1 MERNRWRRAA
11 VAGMLVGA
19 VGLASLVTTTMSSAQ
34 TVTID
39 RSPWRMFIPPTPNG
53 APSNG
58 QTDINDAEPWFVDA
72 SIPDAAD
79 PGWQSA
85 PDPDVIGFDGQ
96 TDPNFGGGQASRLTG
111 CGTGVDYTYFET
123 TITVPPGVTPST
135 FTVDFV
141 NIDDAAQISIFN
153 SANQAGTPGSDAT
166 VLADSGGT
174 QTGNLADKLV
184 EGENRV
190 VIVQMDNCNPG
201 NTLQSATITLDGTEV
216 PVEEDAPPTT
226 IVEDTTTTT
235 EVPPEPIPPGSF
247 GDVHFRTPDA
257 LVFDIQDV
265 GDFVLLQSTDGS
277 VVIQSRQEALDIR
290 PGVSINTATV
300 MNVAGDSL
308 EFYLNPEPTLLV
320 NGVDTPLPDGPLDLP
335 QGGLVSGSI
344 TQSTIGPEE
353 TEPNDFQIDWPDGN
367 TAARVL
373 FKRDSHLD
381 IGVVRLGGDLTFEG
395 VLGNLDGDPDND
407 MTLRDGTVIEQPAN
421 ENKVRRFA
429 DSWRVPEPE
438 SLVSVGEAPVPAPG
452 AAEDL
457 VTPDDLDPAA
467 VEEATQACQDAGVD
481 DPLAVETCVY
491 DVAATGN
498 EDFVDSSATLQ
509 EAVEE
514 LPESTPEPVFATEE
528 PDLVP
533 DESSSSFPWILIA
546 AIAVVL
552 IVLIVVLVA
561 RANSKKKTQG
571 GPPANPPVAQGAG
584 PPAGGAPGS
593 GV

>member
-1 MERNRWRRAA
+1 MERNRWSRAV
-11 VAGMLVGA
+11 VAGVVVG
-19 VGLASLVTTTMSSAQ
+19 VVSLATLAAGSMSSAQ
-34 TVTID
+34 TVPID

-72 SIPDAAD
+72 SIPDTTD

-123 TITVPPGVTPST
+123 TITVPPGVSPST

-153 SANQAGTPGSDAT
+153 SANPSGTPGSDAT

-216 PVEEDAPPTT
+216 PVEEDGTTTT
-226 IVEDTTTTT
+226 IAEDTTTTAV
-235 EVPPEPIPPGSF
+235 EEPPAPVPPSSF
-247 GDVHFRTPDA
+247 GDVHFSTPDG

-265 GDFVLLQSTDGS
+265 GDFVLLQSTDGT

-290 PGVSINTATV
+290 PGVSVNTATV

-308 EFYLNPEPTLLV
+308 EFYLNPQPTLLV
-320 NGVDTPLPDGPLDLP
+320 NGIDTPLPDGGLDLP
-335 QGGLVSGSI
+335 QGGVVSGSI

-353 TEPNDFQIDWPDGN
+353 TEPNDFEIDWPDGN

-381 IGVVRLGGDLTFEG
+381 IGVVRLAGDLTFEG

-457 VTPDDLDPAA
+457 VTPEDLDPAA
-467 VEEATQACQDAGVD
+467 VEEATQACEDAGVD

-514 LPESTPEPVFATEE
+514 LGDAAPEPVFATEE

-533 DESSSSFPWILIA
+533 DDDGSSFPWLLVG
-546 AIAVVL
+546 AIVVVAG
-552 IVLIVVLVA
+552 VLIVVLVA
-561 RANSKKKTQG
+561 RASSKKKQQ
-571 GPPANPPVAQGAG
+571 PPPGAGSANPPVAQGSG
-584 PPAGGAPGS
+584 PPAA

>member
-235 EVPPEPIPPGSF
+235 EVPSEPIPPGSF

-265 GDFVLLQSTDGS
+265 GDFVLLQSTDGT

-300 MNVAGDSL
+300 MEVAGDSL

-320 NGVDTPLPDGPLDLP
+320 NGVDTPLPDGGLDLP
-335 QGGLVSGSI
+335 QGGVVSGSI
-344 TQSTIGPEE
+344 TQSTVGEEE
-353 TEPNDFQIDWPDGN
+353 TEPNDFQINWPDGN

-373 FKRDSHLD
+373 FKRGSHLD
-381 IGVVRLGGDLTFEG
+381 LGVVRLGGDLTFEG
-395 VLGNLDGDPDND
+395 VLGNLDGNPDND
-407 MTLRDGTVIEQPAN
+407 MMLRDGTVIEQPAN

-429 DSWRVPEPE
+429 DSWRVPAPE
-438 SLVSVGEAPVPAPG
+438 SLVSVGEAPVPVPD
-452 AAEDL
+452 AEDL
-457 VTPDDLDPAA
+457 VTPEDLDPAA

-584 PPAGGAPGS
+584 PPAAGG
-593 GV
+593 

>member
-1 MERNRWRRAA
+1 MEGNRWRRSA
-11 VAGMLVGA
+11 VAGVIVGA
-19 VGLASLVTTTMSSAQ
+19 VCLASLTAASMSSAQ
-34 TVTID
+34 TVAID

-123 TITVPPGVTPST
+123 TITVPPGVTPNT

-153 SANQAGTPGSDAT
+153 SANPSGTPGSDAT

-201 NTLQSATITLDGTEV
+201 NTLQSATITLDGDEV
-216 PVEEDAPPTT
+216 PVEEDG
-226 IVEDTTTTT
+226 TTTTVT
-235 EVPPEPIPPGSF
+235 DDATTTTVPAVLPPVPASF

-257 LVFDIQDV
+257 LVFDIQSV
-265 GDFVLLQSTDGS
+265 GDYLLLQSTDGS
-277 VVIQSRQEALDIR
+277 VVIQSRQEPIQIR
-290 PGVSINTATV
+290 DGISINTAAAV
-300 MNVAGDSL
+300 QVGDDTL

-320 NGVDTPLPDGPLDLP
+320 NGNATDLTEGTVDLP
-335 QGGLVSGSI
+335 GGGALSGDI
-344 TQSTIGPEE
+344 TQSTVGEQE
-353 TEPNDFQIDWPDGN
+353 TSANDFQIDWPDGN

-373 FKRDSHLD
+373 FKRGSHLD
-381 IGVVRLGGDLTFEG
+381 IGVVRLGDALTYEG
-395 VLGNLDGDPDND
+395 VLGNLDGDADND
-407 MTLRDGTVIEQPAN
+407 MVLRDGDVVAQPAT
-421 ENKVRRFA
+421 EEQVQAFA
-429 DSWRVPEPE
+429 DSWRVPAAD
-438 SLVSVGEAPVPAPG
+438 SLFGRGETPVPEVVD
-452 AAEDL
+452 AEDL
-457 VTPDDLDPAA
+457 VVPEDLDEAA
-467 VEEATQACQDAGVD
+467 VEEAQQACEDAGVED
-481 DPLAVETCVY
+481 QLAIETCVY

-498 EDFVDSSATLQ
+498 EDFVDSSAVLQ

-514 LPESTPEPVFATEE
+514 LPESAPEPVFATEE

-533 DESSSSFPWILIA
+533 NDDGSSFPWLLVG
-546 AIAVVL
+546 AIVVVAG
-552 IVLIVVLVA
+552 VLIVVLVA
-561 RANSKKKTQG
+561 RSSSKKKGQG
-571 GPPANPPVAQGAG
+571 TGPANPPAQQAAG
-584 PPAGGAPGS
+584 PPTAG
-593 GV
+593 V

>member
-1 MERNRWRRAA
+1 MERNRWSRAV
-11 VAGMLVGA
+11 VAGVVVG
-19 VGLASLVTTTMSSAQ
+19 VVSLATLAAGSMSSAQ
-34 TVTID
+34 TVPID

-72 SIPDAAD
+72 SIPDTTD

-123 TITVPPGVTPST
+123 TITVPPGVSPST

-153 SANQAGTPGSDAT
+153 SANPSGTPGSDAT

-216 PVEEDAPPTT
+216 PVEEDGTTTT
-226 IVEDTTTTT
+226 IAEDTTTTAV
-235 EVPPEPIPPGSF
+235 EEPPAPVPPSSF
-247 GDVHFRTPDA
+247 GDVHFSTPDG

-265 GDFVLLQSTDGS
+265 GDFVLLQSTDGT

-290 PGVSINTATV
+290 PGVSVNTATV

-308 EFYLNPEPTLLV
+308 EFYLNPQPTLLV
-320 NGVDTPLPDGPLDLP
+320 NGIDTPLPDGGLDLP
-335 QGGLVSGSI
+335 QGGVVSGSI

-353 TEPNDFQIDWPDGN
+353 TEPNDFEIDWPDGN

-381 IGVVRLGGDLTFEG
+381 IGVVRLAGDLTFEG

-452 AAEDL
+452 ATEDL
-457 VTPDDLDPAA
+457 VTPEDLDPAA
-467 VEEATQACQDAGVD
+467 VEEATQACEDAGVD

-514 LPESTPEPVFATEE
+514 LGDAAPEPVFATEE

-533 DESSSSFPWILIA
+533 DDDGSSFPWLLVG
-546 AIAVVL
+546 AIVVVAG
-552 IVLIVVLVA
+552 VLIVVLVA
-561 RANSKKKTQG
+561 RASSKKKQQ
-571 GPPANPPVAQGAG
+571 PPPGAGSANPPVAQGSG
-584 PPAGGAPGS
+584 PPAA

>member
-1 MERNRWRRAA
+1 MERNRWRRSA
-11 VAGMLVGA
+11 VAGVIVGA
-19 VGLASLVTTTMSSAQ
+19 VCLASLTAASMSSAQ
-34 TVTID
+34 TVAID

-123 TITVPPGVTPST
+123 TITVPAGVTPST

-153 SANQAGTPGSDAT
+153 SANPSGTPGSDAT

-201 NTLQSATITLDGTEV
+201 NTLQSATITLDGEEV

-226 IVEDTTTTT
+226 IVDDTTTTAA
-235 EVPPEPIPPGSF
+235 EEPPAPVPPSSF
-247 GDVHFRTPDA
+247 GDVHFSTPDG

-265 GDFVLLQSTDGS
+265 GDFVLLQSTDGT

-290 PGVSINTATV
+290 PGVSVNTATV

-320 NGVDTPLPDGPLDLP
+320 NGVDTPLPDGNLDLP
-335 QGGLVSGSI
+335 QGGFVTGSI
-344 TQSTIGPEE
+344 TQSTVGAEE
-353 TEPNDFQIDWPDGN
+353 TDPNDFQIDWPGGD
-367 TAARVL
+367 TVARVL

-381 IGVVRLGGDLTFEG
+381 IGVVRLRGDLTFEG
-395 VLGNLDGDPDND
+395 VLGNLDGDPEND

-421 ENKVRRFA
+421 ENKFRRFVE
-429 DSWRVPEPE
+429 SWRVPEPE
-438 SLVSVGEAPVPAPG
+438 SLVSVGEAPVPVPAVAEAPL
-452 AAEDL
+452 E
-457 VTPDDLDPAA
+457 PEDLDPAA
-467 VEEATQACQDAGVD
+467 VEEAQQACEDAGVD
-481 DPLAVETCVY
+481 DQLAIETCVY

-498 EDFVDSSATLQ
+498 EDFVDSSAVLQ

-514 LPESTPEPVFATEE
+514 LGDEAPEPVFATEE

-533 DESSSSFPWILIA
+533 NDDGSSFPWLLVG
-546 AIAVVL
+546 AIVVVAG
-552 IVLIVVLVA
+552 VLIVVLVA
-561 RANSKKKTQG
+561 RSSSKKKGQG
-571 GPPANPPVAQGAG
+571 TGPANPPAQQAAG
-584 PPAGGAPGS
+584 PPTAG
-593 GV
+593 V

>member
-1 MERNRWRRAA
+1 MERNRWSRAV
-11 VAGMLVGA
+11 VAGVVVG
-19 VGLASLVTTTMSSAQ
+19 VVSLATLAAGSMSSAQ
-34 TVTID
+34 TVPID

-72 SIPDAAD
+72 SIPDTTD

-123 TITVPPGVTPST
+123 TITVPPGVSPST

-153 SANQAGTPGSDAT
+153 SANPSGTPGSDAT

-216 PVEEDAPPTT
+216 PVEEDGTTTT
-226 IVEDTTTTT
+226 IAEDTTTTAV
-235 EVPPEPIPPGSF
+235 EEPPAPVPPSSF
-247 GDVHFRTPDA
+247 GDVHFSTPDG

-265 GDFVLLQSTDGS
+265 GDFVLLQSTDGT

-290 PGVSINTATV
+290 PGVSVNTATV

-308 EFYLNPEPTLLV
+308 EFYLNPQPTLLV
-320 NGVDTPLPDGPLDLP
+320 NGIDTPLPDGGLDLP
-335 QGGLVSGSI
+335 QGGVVSGSI

-353 TEPNDFQIDWPDGN
+353 TEPNDFEIDWPDGN

-381 IGVVRLGGDLTFEG
+381 LGVVRLAGDLTFEG

-452 AAEDL
+452 ATEDL
-457 VTPDDLDPAA
+457 VTPEDLDPAA
-467 VEEATQACQDAGVD
+467 VEEATQACEDAGVD

-514 LPESTPEPVFATEE
+514 LGDAAPEPVFATEE

-533 DESSSSFPWILIA
+533 DDDGSSFPWLLVG
-546 AIAVVL
+546 AIVVVAG
-552 IVLIVVLVA
+552 VLIVVLVA
-561 RANSKKKTQG
+561 RASSKKKQQ
-571 GPPANPPVAQGAG
+571 PPPGAGSANPPVAQGSG
-584 PPAGGAPGS
+584 PPAA

>member
-1 MERNRWRRAA
+1 MERNRWSRAV
-11 VAGMLVGA
+11 VAGVVVG
-19 VGLASLVTTTMSSAQ
+19 VVSLATLAAGSMSSAQ
-34 TVTID
+34 TVPID

-72 SIPDAAD
+72 SIPDTTD

-123 TITVPPGVTPST
+123 TITVPPGVSPST

-153 SANQAGTPGSDAT
+153 SANPSGTPGSDAT

-216 PVEEDAPPTT
+216 PVEEDGTTTT
-226 IVEDTTTTT
+226 IAEDTTTTAV
-235 EVPPEPIPPGSF
+235 EEPPAPVPPSSF
-247 GDVHFRTPDA
+247 GDVHFSTPDG

-265 GDFVLLQSTDGS
+265 GDFVLLQSTDGT

-290 PGVSINTATV
+290 PGVSVNTATV

-308 EFYLNPEPTLLV
+308 EFYLNPQPTLLV
-320 NGVDTPLPDGPLDLP
+320 NGIDTPLPDGGLDLP
-335 QGGLVSGSI
+335 QGGVVSGSI

-353 TEPNDFQIDWPDGN
+353 TEPNDFEIDWPDGN

-381 IGVVRLGGDLTFEG
+381 LGVVRLAGDLTFEG

-457 VTPDDLDPAA
+457 VTPEDLDPAA
-467 VEEATQACQDAGVD
+467 VEEATQACEDAGVD

-514 LPESTPEPVFATEE
+514 LGDAAPEPVFATEE

-533 DESSSSFPWILIA
+533 DDDGSSFPWLLVG
-546 AIAVVL
+546 AIVVVAG
-552 IVLIVVLVA
+552 VLIVVLVA
-561 RANSKKKTQG
+561 RASSKKKQQ
-571 GPPANPPVAQGAG
+571 PPPGAGSANPPVAQGSG
-584 PPAGGAPGS
+584 PPAA